1 MYSASKHAVKGFT
14 DALRVEVVE
23 VENANVSITLIQ
35 PTAVNTPY
43 PQHAKNY
50 MSEEPKL
57 PSPQIEPTDV
67 AQATLS
73 AATSPARDV
82 KVGGMS
88 KLNTTV
94 AKLFPSL
101 GDKMAAKQV
110 DRQNYDEAPRNPDGT
125 LYRAGESGRTHGSAV
140 PTRGRMRSD
149 GHPGDVGR
157 DTTNRDRDA
166 LAIVL
171 SNGILLKRRRSR
183 DISPESVAL

>member
-14 DALRVEVVE
+14 DALRVEVME

-125 LYRAGESGRTHGSAV
+125 LYRAGESGRTHGSGGTD
-140 PTRGRMRSD
+140 PQPDEIRWT
-149 GHPGDVGR
+149 PG
-157 DTTNRDRDA
+157 
-166 LAIVL
+166 
-171 SNGILLKRRRSR
+171 RRRSR
-183 DISPESVAL
+183 HNQPRSGCARHRSVERNPSQTPQVA